1 MEGVDISPFINGLP
15 AGRSTTD
22 FSTEDASGST
32 SQAANIQVQ
41 RIKTTEVAAP
51 AQAARC
57 ATCFHMAAPTLQ
69 WRQAAVTYQKIDF
82 ACMQEALEVGATT
95 LLLDED
101 TCASNFMHR
110 DARMRVRFPSH
121 WLCDRVPLLQATWS
135 TATNQSC
142 RKPCEMPAAHVLM
155 QALVPKDP
163 ITPFSERIGSLSAAG
178 VSCVRLVSSANAMPT
193 VPPAVTRCF
202 SI

>member
-1 MEGVDISPFINGLP
+1 MPGDGRELVATDPAAYKIRAEDGRRVEGVDISPFINGLP

-22 FSTEDASGST
+22 FSTDDASGST

-41 RIKTTEVAAP
+41 RARIRVTTAP

-110 DARMRVRFPSH
+110 DARMRVRCPSQ
-121 WLCDRVPLLQATWS
+121 WLRDS
-135 TATNQSC
+135 
-142 RKPCEMPAAHVLM
+142 VLYVARDWK
-155 QALVPKDP
+155 Q
-163 ITPFSERIGSLSAAG
+163 
-178 VSCVRLVSSANAMPT
+178 
-193 VPPAVTRCF
+193 
-202 SI
+202 